1 MVFISPAVSGRRS
14 LWEIMEKVKVI
25 ELKESVLKD
34 NDADADKLRLELKE
48 KNTYFIN
55 VMSAPGSGKTS
66 ALTALDKYFK
76 GRIKWGVIEADIDS
90 DVDAV
95 ALNNAGIISVQAHTG
110 GMCHLDA
117 DMARQ
122 GIRQLDGYEL
132 DLIVLENIG
141 NLVCPAEFDTGA
153 NLKLTILSVPEGD
166 DKPAKYPLMYEV
178 SDVLVINKVDAL
190 AAFDFDKSRVESD
203 VRALNPDIKIFYISA
218 KTGEGVE
225 ELAAYILDKIREY
238 RG

>member
-1 MVFISPAVSGRRS
+1 
-14 LWEIMEKVKVI
+14 MEKVKII
-25 ELKESVLKD
+25 ELKESILKD

-66 ALTALDKYFK
+66 TLTALDKYFK

-178 SDVLVINKVDAL
+178 SDVLVINKVDAF
-190 AAFDFDKSRVESD
+190 AAFDFDKSRVERD